1 MKHLEAKKMW
11 DDRFNSEGFLFGTE
25 VNTFLQE
32 MAPKYLKENAHI
44 LCIADGEGRNS
55 TWLAQQNHRV
65 DAFDFSD
72 IAIEKAKK
80 FASSKNVEVNYVV
93 SDCESIN
100 WEAGDYDAIIAIFIQ
115 FTNPKERSRLFK
127 DMLLALKPGGVLIL
141 QGYTPKQL
149 EYKTG
154 GPSQIENLYTERVI
168 KSLLKNTKI
177 EVLKIYEADLS
188 EGKAHS
194 GISALMGVVAI
205 KKPVSMWQFILSAIM
220 MPMFS

>member
-1 MKHLEAKKMW
+1 MW
-11 DDRFNSEGFLFGTE
+11 DDRFNSEDFLFGTE
-25 VNTFLQE
+25 ANTFLQE
-32 MAPKYLKENAHI
+32 MTPKYLKENAHI
-44 LCIADGEGRNS
+44 LCIAYGEGRNS
-55 TWLAQQNHRV
+55 TWLAEQNHRV

-205 KKPVSMWQFILSAIM
+205 KKPESMW
-220 MPMFS
+220 

>member
-1 MKHLEAKKMW
+1 MKHLESKKMW
-11 DDRFNSEGFLFGTE
+11 DDRFNGKDFLFGTE
-25 VNTFLQE
+25 VNAFLEE
-32 MAPKYLKENAHI
+32 MAPKYLKENARI

-55 TWLAQQNHRV
+55 TWLAQQNHQV
-65 DAFDFSD
+65 DAFDFSH
-72 IAIEKAKK
+72 IAIEKAQKL
-80 FASSKNVEVNYVV
+80 ASSKNVDVNYVV

-115 FTNPKERSRLFK
+115 FSNPKERSRLFK
-127 DMLLALKPGGVLIL
+127 DILLALKPGGILIL

-177 EVLKIYEADLS
+177 EVLKSYEAELS

-194 GISALMGVVAI
+194 GKSALIGVVAI
-205 KKPVSMWQFILSAIM
+205 KKPVSIWQFALSAIM

>member
-1 MKHLEAKKMW
+1 MRHLEAKKMW
-11 DDRFNSEGFLFGTE
+11 DDRFNSEDFLFGTE
-25 VNTFLQE
+25 ANAFLQE
-32 MAPKYLKENAHI
+32 MAPKYLKENARI

-55 TWLAQQNHRV
+55 TWLAQQNHQV

-80 FASSKNVEVNYVV
+80 FASSKNVSVNYVV

-115 FTNPKERSRLFK
+115 FSNPKERSRLFK

-154 GPSQIENLYTERVI
+154 GPSQIENLYTEKII
-168 KSLLKNTKI
+168 KNLLKNTKI
-177 EVLKIYEADLS
+177 EVLKEYEAELS

-194 GISALMGVVAI
+194 GKSALIGVVAI
-205 KKPVSMWQFILSAIM
+205 KKPVSIWRFIITAIM